1 MTNNLESVRPVST
14 SGGVKHRPK
23 GWSPDRRARQ
33 AVLIRGWQPWRR
45 STGPKTEAG
54 KARCAMNALKHG
66 FRSRATIQ
74 EFQRVR
80 YAIRLAARNNEIL
93 RLFIRMRDGHPDLKP
108 STRTCCRR
116 RRTVSVNSCETARA
130 GKISK
135 ANERTNE
142 SRNSPTRP
150 ISYERAVEH
159 PNGYRRSRATS
170 HGGLERRSVLWRS
183 NGVGSRGKIA

>member
-1 MTNNLESVRPVST
+1 V
-14 SGGVKHRPK
+14 
-23 GWSPDRRARQ
+23 RQ

-54 KARCAMNALKHG
+54 KARCAMNALEHG

-116 RRTVSVNSCETARA
+116 RRTVSVNSWKRPAPEKFQKRTNGLMKAGILQRGQSRTKGPWNTRMGIGARA
-130 GKISK
+130 PQAMVAS
-135 ANERTNE
+135 NEGLSSGART
-142 SRNSPTRP
+142 
-150 ISYERAVEH
+150 A
-159 PNGYRRSRATS
+159 
-170 HGGLERRSVLWRS
+170 
-183 NGVGSRGKIA
+183 